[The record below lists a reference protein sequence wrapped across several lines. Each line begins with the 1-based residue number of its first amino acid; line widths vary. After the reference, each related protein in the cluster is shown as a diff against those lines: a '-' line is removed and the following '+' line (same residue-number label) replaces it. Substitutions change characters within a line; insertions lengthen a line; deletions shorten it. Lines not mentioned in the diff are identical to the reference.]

1 MVKLSTIK
9 SSESPDNN
17 SGDTE
22 SINRDVTGRKPRNL
36 NSDGNKMFVLLLI
49 KLPFSFRPFHKYSA
63 LEIGKRAASVR
74 ERGPDASHSIF
85 FLDYIPPIQTLS

>member
-1 MVKLSTIK
+1 MVKLSTIIK

-36 NSDGNKMFVLLLI
+36 NSDGIINTV
-49 KLPFSFRPFHKYSA
+49 
-63 LEIGKRAASVR
+63 
-74 ERGPDASHSIF
+74 
-85 FLDYIPPIQTLS
+85 